1 MMQGVYNTFIQKF
14 GFQKMTL
21 PSLDL
26 DPQRTKLKLLVH
38 EAEAFSRDPVNVAH
52 YTGPFIKKF
61 YNTIVKQARATF
73 TDAKTQA
80 DRWVQAVIMPLET
93 QMKDHKQLLQSR
105 LDNLSKINEK
115 TTTINEQMAELKK
128 VEADLRKQRDMI
140 EGLIARVSASE
151 VRAPIPDMVGAPL
164 ARPDDTITPEMMQ
177 TARMAAAGAQKAAA
191 PLAAVPPSAP
201 KPAPKA
207 AEPMIASDDLLA
219 QLAAVAPAEPAMA
232 DPMQETQR
240 LALGISGFPEEI
252 QRTQRTVPA
261 ESMQDTQRIPVAPAP
276 AAAPAASVP
285 AVEPERTQR
294 LSSPDGDKTLQIAAL
309 DPNWR
314 PPVPGTDAGND
325 PTTTQR
331 LDNSI
336 QRLQEAKRLLQNL
349 KS

>member
-1 MMQGVYNTFIQKF
+1 
-14 GFQKMTL
+14 
-21 PSLDL
+21 
-26 DPQRTKLKLLVH
+26 
-38 EAEAFSRDPVNVAH
+38 
-52 YTGPFIKKF
+52 
-61 YNTIVKQARATF
+61 
-73 TDAKTQA
+73 
-80 DRWVQAVIMPLET
+80 
-93 QMKDHKQLLQSR
+93 
-105 LDNLSKINEK
+105 
-115 TTTINEQMAELKK
+115 
-128 VEADLRKQRDMI
+128 MI
-140 EGLIARVSASE
+140 EGLINRVSASE
-151 VRAPIPDMVGAPL
+151 GRAPIPDMVGAPL

-219 QLAAVAPAEPAMA
+219 QLAAVAPAEPSGV

-240 LALGISGFPEEI
+240 LALGISGFPEQI
-252 QRTQRTVPA
+252 QRTQRTAAADGPL
-261 ESMQDTQRIPVAPAP
+261 DTQRLA

-285 AVEPERTQR
+285 AAPVPAAEPERTQR